1 MDARESTADL
11 IAMIGGALVVF
22 GVVVLGF
29 LNTITD
35 NPHIDTTN
43 DAGEVVAEPLIPPD
57 VRAYIVAAGL
67 VLWLLYGAYKVITP
81 PEPEERQRAAPAD
94 D

>member
-1 MDARESTADL
+1 ML
-11 IAMIGGALVVF
+11 GGALVVL

-35 NPHIDTTN
+35 NPHLETTN

-57 VRAYIVAAGL
+57 LRAYIVAAGL
-67 VLWLLYGAYKVITP
+67 LLWLCYGAYKVLAP
-81 PEPEERQRAAPAD
+81 PPVEDQPRAAPAD